1 MLSAFLVVKLLHV
14 LLAIVAVGFTTTFG
28 IIMACAPAERPIAI
42 GAIARLEKVSGPAFG
57 GLLITGLLMAWLGNL
72 DWKVLWFASSLA
84 LMAVAMVLALGVAR
98 PTLAKQVALS
108 KQSPPPVDEL
118 MRLGARSKTVGM
130 ILSLISLTLISLM
143 IFKPVL

>member
-1 MLSAFLVVKLLHV
+1 MLSAFLIVKLLHI
-14 LLAIVAVGFTTTFG
+14 LLAIVGVGFTTSFG
-28 IIMACAPAERPIAI
+28 LIMACAPPERPIAI
-42 GAIARLEKVSGPAFG
+42 NAIARLEKVSGPAFG
-57 GLLITGLLMAWLGNL
+57 GLLVTGLLMAWLGNL

-84 LMAVAMVLALGVAR
+84 LMVVAMALSLGVAR
-98 PTLAKQVALS
+98 PTLAKQVELC

-118 MRLGARSKTVGM
+118 SRLGARSKRVGM